1 MQNSENTSKGD
12 VLSKRAGQ
20 PAGCLQKGTNSIDK
34 ESPVWIKFADIH
46 LCAAAGPEKQSFGS
60 LVPARFM
67 MAPGIGMNRAIASNT
82 NSKLLCIG
90 MKLCP

>member
-46 LCAAAGPEKQSFGS
+46 LCAAAGPEKQSFRWFSGRP
-60 LVPARFM
+60 VYDGTRD
-67 MAPGIGMNRAIASNT
+67 RDE
-82 NSKLLCIG
+82 
-90 MKLCP
+90 